1 MELIKTGR
9 DEHMYNPEPIDTSDV
24 VLPEDLVALTEKIA
38 ENVHNVWASG
48 RIAEGWSYGD
58 IKDVEN
64 KKTPLLVPYANL
76 PESEKNYDRNTA
88 METLKMIVKV
98 GYKLSK
104 V

>member
-1 MELIKTGR
+1 MEPIKAGR
-9 DEHMYNPEPIDTSDV
+9 NEHMYNPEPIDTSDV

-38 ENVHNVWASG
+38 ENVHNVWAVG

-58 IKDVEN
+58 IKDIEN

-88 METLKMIVKV
+88 METLKMIVKA